1 MRIRVTPPES
11 LPGIDLNESGIQ
23 LLTVGDFAH
32 HLLPGDGVIVYLPND
47 DYSICTSQVVC
58 EVVSAHPEKGYV
70 SFDVRLMEQEIY
82 PSSHARHRWKSNP
95 YLCLDKSKVLHY
107 GLLDFFAQA
116 FSDLSWKTRKLEDA
130 VHFVFRPDLAIPT
143 LQPTEGYVYLFK
155 SQNLYKIGKAIDIDK
170 RKKKI
175 ERDVSE
181 DLVLIHQIASNDY
194 TRAETILHKRFAHLR
209 KWGEWF
215 DLSFEDI
222 QEICS
227 ISEMK
232 Y

>member
-1 MRIRVTPPES
+1 MRIRVVPPAVFN
-11 LPGIDLNESGIQ
+11 GINLNQEGIQ
-23 LLTVGDFAH
+23 LLIVGDFAH
-32 HLLPGDGVIVYLPND
+32 HLSPGDGVIVYLPNE
-47 DYSICTSQVVC
+47 DYSICTSQAVC
-58 EVVSAHPEKGYV
+58 EVVSAHPATGEV
-70 SFDVRLMEQEIY
+70 SFDVRFMEREIY
-82 PSSHARHRWKSNP
+82 PSSHARNRWRSNP

-107 GLLDFFAQA
+107 ELPDLFVQA
-116 FSDLSWKTRKLEDA
+116 FNDPTWKTRKLEDA
-130 VHFVFRPDLAIPT
+130 VNFVFRPDLELPT

-170 RKKKI
+170 RKKKV

-181 DLVLIHQIASNDY
+181 ELMLIHQISSNDY

-215 DLSFEDI
+215 DLSASDVAAI
-222 QEICS
+222 CEIS
-227 ISEMK
+227 DMS